1 VCVCVCVYLFILK
14 YIDTSL
20 LITLFVFS
28 YSYIKEEKKRLKRMI
43 RMCNRMSTHSF
54 YKYDIYS
61 FFIIDIG
68 RLEDIDVHQAM

>member
-1 VCVCVCVYLFILK
+1 VCVCVYLFILK

-20 LITLFVFS
+20 LIFVFS

-54 YKYDIYS
+54 YKYDVYS